1 MPGRKFAVIA
11 SWCVF
16 YVRMED
22 AKMPIEQNIP
32 ATIRNWAYC
41 LVENQR
47 YEAVVRPLDSGCR
60 FSIGTH
66 GICKSFVG
74 RHGCAGKKKFLEEF
88 CIPEAA
94 RLKRRCARYRAL
106 ADRIRR
112 NSAMP
117 PERRLQSK
125 DEA

>member
-1 MPGRKFAVIA
+1 
-11 SWCVF
+11 
-16 YVRMED
+16 
-22 AKMPIEQNIP
+22 MPIEQNVP

-41 LVENQR
+41 LVEIQR
-47 YEAVVRPLDSGCR
+47 CEAVIRRLQSGSW
-60 FSIGTH
+60 FSLGTY
-66 GICKSFVG
+66 GICKCFVE
-74 RHGCAGKKKFLEEF
+74 RHGRAGKKKYLEEF